1 MGKRN
6 WVLIGCLMLLGLAV
20 GCGQA
25 ETPQPTAPAVP
36 GWQKFEGRNVELW
49 LPPTYQGGE
58 LSGKNLEMVVEGIR
72 TLGPDFEEVAQV
84 IERNPSAFLIFAVD
98 SEVGESG
105 SLTNMNVVA
114 ERVPSAVTMNTYL
127 DLVAKKLPRQYR
139 VIEREIVQLDHHQAG
154 RLVLE
159 IEVRDMHVKN
169 LMYAIKSDNT
179 VWAVNYGTGVEEF
192 EQRLP
197 VFEQSARTFTVRPQ
211 PLWKKVAGILWAK
224 FVRR

>member
-49 LPPTYQGGE
+49 LPPTYQGGD

-105 SLTNMNVVA
+105 NLTNMNVVA

-159 IEVRDMHVKN
+159 IEDVKQ

-179 VWAVNYGTGVEEF
+179 MWAVNYSTGVEEF

-197 VFEQSARTFTVRPQ
+197 VFEQSARTFNVRPQ
-211 PLWKKVAGILWAK
+211 PLWKKVVGILWAK